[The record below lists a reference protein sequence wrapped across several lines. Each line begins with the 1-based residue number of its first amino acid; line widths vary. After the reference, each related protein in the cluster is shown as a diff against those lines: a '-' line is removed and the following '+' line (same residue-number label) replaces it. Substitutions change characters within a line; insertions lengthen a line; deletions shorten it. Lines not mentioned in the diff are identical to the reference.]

1 MSAEILELNIKN
13 HSVPVVYEH
22 SRYLPLVSIQLV
34 FRDSGVLASRVS
46 GLPKLASSLLGE
58 GNASMGSV
66 AFSTALESRAVSI
79 NASVGDETFVIS
91 LHSLKSEFAFGL
103 EMLTQLLSDPNYT
116 PEAFDKVQKLAI
128 GRATQKQGDLDF
140 VAGAKLKSILFA
152 NSSKEYPSGGTV
164 ETLSSIELADIQR
177 YIESHIGLDNLIV
190 VIGGDIES
198 SEALSILRP
207 VLDTLGSVDVPAL
220 EKITTLNTPRVETTY
235 LSTEQAYVYFGAP
248 YDLPYNSSE
257 KYLGKVASFVL
268 GSSGFG
274 SRLMEEIRVKR
285 GLAYSAHSSLNLN
298 RTSGYLWGHLQTKLE
313 SMDKA
318 KDVVQKVVNEFVESG
333 ITIDELEAAKS
344 FLLGSEPLRN
354 ETLQQ
359 RVGRAF
365 GEYYSDGK
373 LGAKQVELEN
383 IASLDLDKINNF
395 IKQHSEIAKL
405 SFSVVTDRE

>member
-1 MSAEILELNIKN
+1 
-13 HSVPVVYEH
+13 
-22 SRYLPLVSIQLV
+22 
-34 FRDSGVLASRVS
+34 
-46 GLPKLASSLLGE
+46 
-58 GNASMGSV
+58 MGSV

-91 LHSLKSEFAFGL
+91 LHALKSEFAFGI
-103 EMLTQLLSDPNYT
+103 EMLTKLLLDPNYT
-116 PEAFDKVQKLAI
+116 KEAFEKVQRQAI

-140 VAGAKLKSILFA
+140 VAGAKLKSMLFA
-152 NSSKEYPSGGTV
+152 NTPKEYPSSGTV
-164 ETLSSIELADIQR
+164 ESLSSIELVDIQR

-198 SEALSILRP
+198 DEALSILRP
-207 VLDTLGSVDVPAL
+207 VLDSLGSVNLPAV
-220 EKITTLNTPRVETTY
+220 ERVTTLNTPRVESTY

-313 SMDKA
+313 SMDEA

-359 RVGRAF
+359 RIGRAF

-373 LGAKQVELEN
+373 LGAK
-383 IASLDLDKINNF
+383 AG
-395 IKQHSEIAKL
+395 
-405 SFSVVTDRE
+405 